1 MSGDDDTVF
10 SKIFDRI
17 KRSVGNAFRPWR
29 RDWSCLL
36 GGVVISYEPN
46 LSGLMDR
53 EELVSACNL
62 SDHLIC
68 WCPNQQTPARVLPQD
83 AVLVV
88 EQRVLFLHSQCRQ

>member
-1 MSGDDDTVF
+1 MSGNDDTVF
-10 SKIFDRI
+10 SNMFGSDQAFSW
-17 KRSVGNAFRPWR
+17 KRVSPWR

-36 GGVVISYEPN
+36 GGFVINYEPN

-62 SDHLIC
+62 SDYPIC
-68 WCPNQQTPARVLPQD
+68 ESPSQQTPARALPQD

-88 EQRVLFLHSQCRQ
+88 E